1 MKPVLAL
8 LTVLVLGLALVPS
21 PAAAQTP
28 TSEEQFRV
36 LVFSK
41 TGGFRHSSIEVGIA
55 AIQRLGRENGFG
67 VDATED
73 AGAFTAA
80 NLRKY
85 AAVVFLNTT
94 GTVLEPAGR
103 TAFEQY
109 VRGGGGYV
117 GIHSAADTEYE
128 WPFYAR
134 VIGAYFKN
142 HPLQQN
148 GDFVREDAV
157 HPATKHLEPR
167 FTVFDEFYSF
177 KTNPRNATHVLLR
190 IDEGSYSPDPNTSNL
205 PGGTP
210 GSGVMGDHP
219 MSWCHTIDRG
229 RSFYTALG
237 HEAYLYGQD
246 WYLKHVLGGILTSAG
261 RVAATCSVG
270 GTAGANGEP
279 GSAPQGADA
288 TMRLTRRC
296 GRRGR
301 LHARVIGGSTE
312 DVRRV
317 DFKLNRRLIQ
327 RDTSEPFARTISR
340 RTLRRTRARRL
351 RAVVYDGTGRPTVLS
366 RSLPRCGRTH
376 R

>member
-1 MKPVLAL
+1 MRLVAALVTLFAVLA
-8 LTVLVLGLALVPS
+8 AVPTS
-21 PAAAQTP
+21 ASGQTP
-28 TSEEQFRV
+28 TTEEQFRV

-67 VDATED
+67 VDATEEP
-73 AGAFTAA
+73 GAFTAE
-80 NLRKY
+80 NLRRY
-85 AAVVFLNTT
+85 GAVIFLNTT
-94 GTVLEPAGR
+94 GTVLETPQK

-109 VRGGGGYV
+109 IRGGGGYV

-148 GDFVREDAV
+148 GDFIREDAN
-157 HPATKHLEPR
+157 HPATKHLQAR

-190 IDEGSYSPDPNTSNL
+190 IDETSYSPDPNTSNL

-210 GSGVMGDHP
+210 ESGAMGDHP
-219 MSWCHTIDRG
+219 MSWCHSIDRG

-237 HEAYLYGQD
+237 HEAYLYSQD
-246 WYLKHVLGGILTSAG
+246 WYLTHILGGILTAAD
-261 RVAATCSVG
+261 RVAADCSTPGAG
-270 GTAGANGEP
+270 GSNQPASSPGAEEQSP
-279 GSAPQGADA
+279 L
-288 TMRLTRRC
+288 RLTRRC
-296 GRRGR
+296 ARKGR
-301 LHARVIGGSTE
+301 LLARVTGDTD
-312 DVRRV
+312 DVRRIN
-317 DFKLNRRLIQ
+317 FKLDRRLA
-327 RDTSEPFARTISR
+327 RSDSTAPFARTIGRHRLS
-340 RTLRRTRARRL
+340 RTRARRL
-351 RAVVYDGTGRPTVLS
+351 RAVVYAGAGRPTVLS
-366 RSLPRCGRTH
+366 RTLPRCGSKR